1 VSRRMDGLRDGPR
14 SGTRRGRTGKGAKN
28 SPAPGSQRLLSRE
41 ALWARLCARQTRAW
55 YPIMNPGRR
64 AAHPDDE
71 VWHSIRASATR
82 EAASEP
88 VLASFLHATIL
99 NHDSLEA
106 ALSFHLAQKLD
117 SLTAPALLL
126 REVIEDAFTAEA
138 GIGEAIRCDL
148 RAVQARDS
156 ACPEYAV
163 AFLFFKGFHALQ
175 SYRIAHWLWNR
186 DRQALALFLQNRI
199 SCEFGVDIHPAARI
213 GCGILLDHATGVV
226 IGETAVVGDDVS
238 IMQSVTLGGTGKE
251 SGDRHPKVGS
261 GVLIGAGA
269 EILGNIR
276 IGDGA
281 KVSAGS
287 VVLVDVPPHTTV
299 AGVPAR
305 VVGKPCSETPA
316 LDMNHQLTPDMANL
330 SGPTRRK
337 R

>member
-1 VSRRMDGLRDGPR
+1 MAQEQ
-14 SGTRRGRTGKGAKN
+14 AKTAVVD
-28 SPAPGSQRLLSRE
+28 S
-41 ALWARLCARQTRAW
+41 
-55 YPIMNPGRR
+55 
-64 AAHPDDE
+64 
-71 VWHSIRASATR
+71 VWESIRASSTR
-82 EAASEP
+82 EVAAEP

-99 NHDSLEA
+99 NHSTLEA

-117 SLTAPALLL
+117 SPTAPALLV
-126 REVIEDAFTAEA
+126 REVIEEAFAADA

-148 RAVQARDS
+148 RAVQSRDS
-156 ACPEYAV
+156 ACPEHAT
-163 AFLFFKGFHALQ
+163 AFLFFKGFHALE
-175 SYRIAHWLWNR
+175 SHRIAHWLWGQGR
-186 DRQALALFLQNRI
+186 RALALFLQNRI

-269 EILGNIR
+269 KILGNIR

-287 VVLVDVPPHTTV
+287 VVLADVPEHTTV

-305 VVGKPCSETPA
+305 VVGRPSTEAPA
-316 LDMNHQLTPDMANL
+316 LEMNHALAPDMHNL
-330 SGPTRRK
+330 GESR
-337 R
+337 